1 MHSWA
6 SFTPAEQTLLRR
18 AMSGSWLAGTVQVY
32 GVDLRWAGADGAPPP
47 RSYTEHEQR
56 TLVPLLAA
64 VTTDLVDRGLLTVRE
79 SPGLVSS
86 VSDMT
91 VEGSRLRAILLK
103 AENWL
108 WSPTTPSR
116 FRLSA
121 PRFVR
126 EQWFDEAYPTADISG
141 LPHWDEL
148 GVDQRMVLVCASEA
162 SGMLT
167 GPYGIWDGPPA
178 ELDTTQRLDWADR
191 QLAALLPFV
200 RDGLIEV
207 RRHSGAAS
215 DAFAVVGMDRLRDTL
230 TEPAL
235 WCSDLDWGVG
245 VGCVFTYAGLA
256 VWRGGW
262 SGAWNARLTFE

>member
-18 AMSGSWLAGTVQVY
+18 AMSDSWLAGTVQVY
-32 GVDLRWAGADGAPPP
+32 GVDLRWAAADGAPPP

-56 TLVPLLAA
+56 MLVPLLAA
-64 VTTDLVDRGLLTVRE
+64 VAMDLVERGLLTVRE
-79 SPGLVSS
+79 SAGPRPSA
-86 VSDMT
+86 SDMA
-91 VEGSRLRAILLK
+91 VEGSRLRAVLAK

-108 WSPTTPSR
+108 WSLDTAHQ

-121 PRFVR
+121 SQLVR
-126 EQWFDEAYPTADISG
+126 EQWFDDAYPTADSSG
-141 LPHWDEL
+141 LPRWDEL
-148 GVDQRMVLVCASEA
+148 DVSQRRVLVCAAEA

-167 GPYGIWDGPPA
+167 GPFGVWDGPSA
-178 ELDTTQRLDWADR
+178 EPDATQRMQWVDR

-207 RRHSGAAS
+207 RRYSGAAS
-215 DAFAVVGMDRLRDTL
+215 DEFTVIAVDRLRDTL
-230 TEPAL
+230 TDPTV

-245 VGCVFTYAGLA
+245 VGCVFTHAGLA

>member
-1 MHSWA
+1 MHSWG

-18 AMSGSWLAGTVQVY
+18 AMSDSWLAGTVQVY
-32 GVDLRWAGADGAPPP
+32 GVDLRWAGADGAPPA

-56 TLVPLLAA
+56 MLVPLLAA

-79 SPGLVSS
+79 SAGLAPS

-91 VEGSRLRAILLK
+91 VEGSGLRAVLAK

-108 WSPTTPSR
+108 WPPHTPSQ
-116 FRLSA
+116 FRLSV
-121 PRFVR
+121 PRFFR
-126 EQWFDEAYPTADISG
+126 EQWFDDAYPTADSSD
-141 LPHWDEL
+141 LLRWDEL
-148 GVDQRMVLVCASEA
+148 DVGQREVLVCAAEA

-167 GPYGIWDGPPA
+167 GPFGIWDGPPA
-178 ELDTTQRLDWADR
+178 ELDATQRLDWVEGH
-191 QLAALLPFV
+191 LAALLPFV

-207 RRHSGAAS
+207 RRYSEAAS
-215 DAFAVVGMDRLRDTL
+215 GEFTVIGVDGLRDTL
-230 TEPAL
+230 TDPTL